1 MLNFHLLEK
10 GQGIVSPPHF
20 NINNRNYAIKQLLLS
35 KLLPQKYIATK
46 QMFFFEWHINHERVT
61 SR

>member
-10 GQGIVSPPHF
+10 GQGIVAPPHF

-46 QMFFFEWHINHERVT
+46 QMFFLNDT
-61 SR
+61 